1 MQPKKLRI
9 ESLENRTVPS
19 TINWVNDGDADDYF
33 DDVWGAQADE
43 ARSAVRAGIE
53 AWERVIT
60 DLHNGTNTLDLTI
73 RMATDD
79 DEEDFGFGGGD
90 NETVAGQA
98 PPGEIQLNGGR
109 PTSGLILMGRGD
121 GGHGAG
127 WYVDPTP
134 DEASEFLGDIKNAF
148 VGAASE
154 PESQTGVDFQSLFL
168 AELTHVLGITS
179 KTGSK
184 FRDVIDA
191 SPAAING
198 VKLVDSGVIDK
209 NYLGAVGDKPTLWA
223 FDGPSL
229 NYLMTDADGGN
240 KGFPVHTASPAT
252 GNSVLYA
259 VEVLKGNR
267 NIGNAGMLSDH
278 RYLVPNSVALML
290 QDVYGY
296 TLASGGPE
304 RFGTFYTLKH
314 SNGQVLVRGTTGGD
328 TLAATRDAV
337 NTFAR
342 ADIAVP
348 VPGTEPFSP
357 LAGGFVSKYSNAT
370 VQAIHVEAGTG
381 NDTVEFSGTF
391 SGLDEVRAHGDT
403 GNDRLDGLAAT
414 AGSLT
419 MYGDDANDTV
429 LGGAGND
436 NLFGGPGNDLLRGY
450 GGGDA
455 LACGTGND
463 TGEGGTADDYLLGDI
478 GNDFLQG
485 NSGDDTVYAGSGV
498 DRVVGGTQV
507 PQILQSP
514 ADGADVLDGEAGTDL
529 VIGDNAFGNAPHLLS
544 GGGDDLVLGGT
555 ENDTL
560 WGGVGDDTVQGEQ
573 GSDRIMGWF
582 GNDSLAGGTGNDT
595 LWGYDGNDR
604 LDGEDGADIVYGDD
618 GNDTAIGGLG
628 SDFLRGGNDNDNLV
642 GGTLL
647 EPVFDASGD
656 TLFGEAGN
664 DTLFGDNVAFAPGN
678 VGGNDRIEGGS
689 GDDFLNGQ
697 AGTDLMIGG
706 SGDDQMLGGDGNDS
720 IVGGYRVFQP
730 NVLAEV
736 GADEIDGGAGN
747 DRIIG
752 DSGSV
757 TPLFP
762 ASIAGGNDT
771 ITGGDGDD
779 SIYGMLGN
787 DSMDGG
793 VGADQVY
800 GQSGSDTIVGGDDA
814 DQLYGGDA
822 TDAIDGGA
830 GNDLV
835 LGQSGNDILMGGDG
849 NDLVRGGTGRDWLS
863 GDAGN
868 DILLGEADGDSLIGG
883 VDRDILIGG
892 TGEDVVSGGDGDDLL
907 INATT
912 TFDGS
917 DVDLGAI
924 RAEWTSARTYEE
936 RVKNLRGISNPTF
949 DQRLNGNRFLVK
961 NSTVFHDG
969 DADVLN
975 GEAGEDWF
983 FRKPVEDT
991 TDGIGGETETG

>member
-1 MQPKKLRI
+1 MLRI

-19 TINWVNDGDADDYF
+19 TINWVNDGNANDYF
-33 DDVWGAQADE
+33 DEVWGAQADD
-43 ARSAVRAGIE
+43 ARAAVRAGID

-60 DLHNGTNTLDLTI
+60 DFHNGTNTIDLTI

-79 DEEDFGFGGGD
+79 DVEDFGFGGGEND
-90 NETVAGQA
+90 RIAGQA
-98 PPGEIQLNGGR
+98 PPGEIDVTGGR
-109 PTSGLILMGRGD
+109 PTGGLILMGRGTD
-121 GGHGAG
+121 GHGAG

-134 DEASEFLGDIKNAF
+134 DEASEFRGDIVNAF
-148 VGAASE
+148 VGGASE
-154 PESQTGVDFQSLFL
+154 PGSGSGQDFQSIFL

-184 FRDVIDA
+184 YRDLIEA
-191 SPAAING
+191 SPAAVNG
-198 VKLVDSGVIDK
+198 IKLVDTGVLDK
-209 NYLGAVGDKPTLWA
+209 NYLGAVGDKPTLWV
-223 FDGPSL
+223 FDGPSVD
-229 NYLMTDADGGN
+229 YLMTDADGGS
-240 KGFPVHTASPAT
+240 KGYPAHTASPAT
-252 GNSVLYA
+252 GNSVLYGTK
-259 VEVLKGNR
+259 VLKGNR
-267 NIGNAGMLSDH
+267 NIGNAGSLDDH
-278 RYLVPNSVALML
+278 RYLVPNSVALIL
-290 QDVYGY
+290 KDVYGY

-304 RFGTFYTLKH
+304 RFGTFYTLQH

-348 VPGTEPFSP
+348 VPGTDPFNP
-357 LAGGFVSKYSNAT
+357 LAGGFVSKYSSAT

-391 SGLDEVRAHGDT
+391 SGLDEVRAQGDT

-419 MYGDDANDTV
+419 MYGDDGNDTV

-436 NLFGGPGNDLLRGY
+436 DLFGGPGNDLVRGY

-463 TGEGGTADDYLLGDI
+463 TGEGGTGNDYLLGDI

-507 PQILQSP
+507 MQILQSP

-529 VIGDNAFGNAPHLLS
+529 IFGDNAFGNAPHLFS
-544 GGGDDLVLGGT
+544 GGGDDLILGGT

-560 WGGVGDDTVQGEQ
+560 WGGVGDDTVRGED
-573 GSDRIMGWF
+573 GRDVLYGWF
-582 GNDSLAGGTGNDT
+582 GNDTLEGGSGDDT
-595 LWGYDGNDR
+595 LRGADGNDR
-604 LDGEDGADIVYGDD
+604 LDGQEHADVLYGDD
-618 GNDTAIGGLG
+618 DNDTVIGGFG
-628 SDFLRGGNDNDNLV
+628 SDILRGGNDNDNLV
-642 GGTLL
+642 GGTLF
-647 EPVFDASGD
+647 EPVFDASAD
-656 TLFGEAGN
+656 TLFGEAGD
-664 DTLFGDNVAFAPGN
+664 DTLFGDNLAFAPGN
-678 VGGNDRIEGGS
+678 VGGNDRVEGGS
-689 GDDFLNGQ
+689 GDDVLYGQ
-697 AGTDLMIGG
+697 VGMDLIIGG

-720 IVGGYRVFQP
+720 IIGGNRTLQP
-730 NVLAEV
+730 FMLAEV

-757 TPLFP
+757 SPLFP
-762 ASIAGGNDT
+762 ASIVGGNDT

-779 SIYGMLGN
+779 LIYGMLGN
-787 DSMDGG
+787 DSIDAGA
-793 VGADQVY
+793 GADQVY
-800 GQSGSDTIVGGDDA
+800 GQAGSDTIVGGDDA
-814 DQLYGGDA
+814 DRLYGGDA
-822 TDAIDGGA
+822 SDAIDGGA

-835 LGQSGNDILMGGDG
+835 FGQSGNDILLGGNG
-849 NDLVRGGTGRDWLS
+849 NDLVRGGIGRDWLS

-868 DILLGEADGDSLIGG
+868 DILLGEADGDSIFGG
-883 VDRDILIGG
+883 VDRDILVGG
-892 TGEDVVSGGDGDDLL
+892 AGEDVASGGDGDDLL
-907 INATT
+907 INGTS

-917 DVDLGAI
+917 DADLGAI
-924 RAEWTSARTYEE
+924 RAEWTSARTYDE

-961 NSTVFHDG
+961 NSTVFHDADADTLNG
-969 DADVLN
+969 DAGD
-975 GEAGEDWF
+975 DWF
-983 FRKPVEDT
+983 FRKPPQDN
-991 TDGIGGETETG
+991 TDGIGGEVETG